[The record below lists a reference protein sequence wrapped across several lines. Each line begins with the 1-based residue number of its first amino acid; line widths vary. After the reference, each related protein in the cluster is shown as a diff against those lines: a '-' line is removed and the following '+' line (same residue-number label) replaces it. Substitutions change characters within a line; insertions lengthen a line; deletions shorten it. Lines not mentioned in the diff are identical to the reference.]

1 MAIEF
6 YDVKKR
12 EKVQI
17 PESEVKK
24 TTYERQGKDGKTQV
38 RYAFRAVN
46 EGTKLTKFASKDD
59 WDALDAP
66 IEQRWPEQHRGPT
79 GSRLGTRLLGAFVLA
94 VLAALLPECVQRR
107 RKDYEHRD
115 HIGDPEVPVP
125 EVGERDRGTHRWRV
139 WHPWWPLRIRL
150 RQQEQ
155 PEAGEAHHHR
165 EHEVLRAGC

>member
-1 MAIEF
+1 MATKALPGHRPREETPMAIEF

-46 EGTKLTKFASKDD
+46 EGTKLTKFASKED

-66 IEQRWPEQHRGPT
+66 VE
-79 GSRLGTRLLGAFVLA
+79 
-94 VLAALLPECVQRR
+94 
-107 RKDYEHRD
+107 
-115 HIGDPEVPVP
+115 
-125 EVGERDRGTHRWRV
+125 
-139 WHPWWPLRIRL
+139 
-150 RQQEQ
+150 
-155 PEAGEAHHHR
+155 
-165 EHEVLRAGC
+165 